1 MKNRYF
7 WQQWNREVVKGY
19 VSDLYQSTES
29 STSGL
34 LVLGVEY
41 VILALNVGDNFVNVG
56 YVGMGTP
63 FFATGTTPTVW
74 SNGTVVIDVKLSAPV
89 GTVLANTTEM
99 YFTYS
104 YIDEGVYFVTS
115 SKDLFTTPYGQ
126 RVQASISNATY
137 IEDVSGPFGQS
148 AVIIPI
154 SDNMMVILTTDLSA
168 YTDDILG
175 NYTQNALE
183 ILIYPQV

>member
-7 WQQWNREVVKGY
+7 WQQWNREVLKSY
-19 VSDLYQSTES
+19 VSDLYQSTV
-29 STSGL
+29 STSSGL
-34 LVLGVEY
+34 LVVGVEY

-56 YVGMGTP
+56 YVSMGTP

-74 SNGTVVIDVKLSAPV
+74 SHGTVVVNTKLSAPV
-89 GTVLANTTEM
+89 ATELLNTTEM

-104 YIDEGVYFVTS
+104 YVAEGVYFVTS
-115 SKDLFTTPYGQ
+115 SKDLFTNVYGQ

-137 IEDVSGPFGQS
+137 IQDVSGPTGQS
-148 AVIIPI
+148 IIIFPTGV
-154 SDNMMVILTTDLSA
+154 NVMVILTTDLTA
-168 YTDDILG
+168 IGDDVLG
-175 NYTQNALE
+175 HNAQNTLE